1 MTWTGTFPYHDVQY
15 GPGELKREEKKR
27 EGSGKGEGI
36 YTLAVTD
43 ARKERGGLHNGL
55 RNAHAYIYVCTY
67 DYIPPR

>member
-1 MTWTGTFPYHDVQY
+1 VQY

-43 ARKERGGLHNGL
+43 ARKERGGQ
-55 RNAHAYIYVCTY
+55 
-67 DYIPPR
+67 